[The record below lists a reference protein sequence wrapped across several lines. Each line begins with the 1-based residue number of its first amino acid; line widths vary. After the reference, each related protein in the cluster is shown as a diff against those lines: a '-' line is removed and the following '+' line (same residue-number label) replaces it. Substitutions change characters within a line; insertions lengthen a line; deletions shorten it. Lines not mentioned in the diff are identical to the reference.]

1 MRLTTKGQVTIPL
14 NIREAL
20 GLQPW
25 TEVEFELDG
34 DSVRM
39 RKKVAGQRRGER
51 LLEAMRRAPRPKR
64 GMTTD
69 ELMALTRG
77 E

>member
-14 NIREAL
+14 NIRKAL
-20 GLQPW
+20 RLQPW

-34 DSVRM
+34 DTARIR
-39 RKKVAGQRRGER
+39 RKVGGQTRGAR
-51 LLEAMRRAPRPKR
+51 LLQALRSAPKPKR

-69 ELMALTRG
+69 QLMALTRG

>member
-14 NIREAL
+14 TIRKAL
-20 GLQPW
+20 KLQPW

-34 DSVRM
+34 DTARLR
-39 RKKVAGQRRGER
+39 RKSGGNRRGER
-51 LLEAMRRAPRPKR
+51 LLAAMKRAPKPKK